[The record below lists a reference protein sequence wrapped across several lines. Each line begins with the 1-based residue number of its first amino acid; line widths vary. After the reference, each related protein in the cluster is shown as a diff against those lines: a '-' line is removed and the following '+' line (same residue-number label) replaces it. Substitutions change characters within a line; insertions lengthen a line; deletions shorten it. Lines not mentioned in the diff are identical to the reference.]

1 MAMNE
6 TPPAFDIV
14 LRGYERRQVDEH
26 LSALVGERMVAERRV
41 ADLEQH
47 LVRVRKEAEAGEQNQ
62 PSYASLGARVQKI
75 LALAEEEARDV
86 RSEAG
91 ALSEQSRAQAAAD
104 VEQIRRLG
112 EEDAA
117 RRKAAAEISCVQ
129 IMENAHNESERIRA
143 EAEKEATAKMA
154 GAEKV
159 IEEARA
165 KAAQIATEVESKLA
179 KRREQAERDM
189 SARQEV
195 ADARLAET
203 GAKADQIRTEAQKMR
218 DDAEARA
225 KQLLEAARREAE
237 DLVSDARAKADR
249 MRMESERD
257 LAALTHRRDSINAQ
271 LSNVREMLA
280 TLTGS
285 AANLIDGTPA
295 PASAQVGGMP
305 TQAGPTAAP
314 TMPQQQ
320 PMQNVENGSSPS

>member
-1 MAMNE
+1 
-6 TPPAFDIV
+6 
-14 LRGYERRQVDEH
+14 
-26 LSALVGERMVAERRV
+26 
-41 ADLEQH
+41 
-47 LVRVRKEAEAGEQNQ
+47 
-62 PSYASLGARVQKI
+62 
-75 LALAEEEARDV
+75 
-86 RSEAG
+86 
-91 ALSEQSRAQAAAD
+91 
-104 VEQIRRLG
+104 
-112 EEDAA
+112 
-117 RRKAAAEISCVQ
+117 
-129 IMENAHNESERIRA
+129 
-143 EAEKEATAKMA
+143 
-154 GAEKV
+154 
-159 IEEARA
+159 
-165 KAAQIATEVESKLA
+165 
-179 KRREQAERDM
+179 M

-249 MRMESERD
+249 QRMESERE

-285 AANLIDGTPA
+285 AANLIDGPSSS
-295 PASAQVGGMP
+295 ASASASGSTQSAGMP

-320 PMQNVENGSSPS
+320 PMQNIENGSSPS